1 MGDYVNSRLGNLM
14 TYTIAIIVSLLSVTL
29 ILGTV
34 LDWFGVKLL
43 GGREQQERTSPL
55 AGLQGTRNPA

>member
-1 MGDYVNSRLGNLM
+1 MGDYVNGRLSNLM

-43 GGREQQERTSPL
+43 GG
-55 AGLQGTRNPA
+55 

>member
-1 MGDYVNSRLGNLM
+1 VVGVTSCRAAVDQQRKLMGDYVNSRLGNLM

-43 GGREQQERTSPL
+43 GG
-55 AGLQGTRNPA
+55 